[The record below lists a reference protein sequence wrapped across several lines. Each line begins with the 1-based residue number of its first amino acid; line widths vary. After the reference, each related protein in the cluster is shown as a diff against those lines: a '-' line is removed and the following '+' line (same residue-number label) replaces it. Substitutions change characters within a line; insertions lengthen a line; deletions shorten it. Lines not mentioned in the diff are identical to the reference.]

1 MSSAA
6 NKARLLPVSFPHAA
20 SWLSVTPSEVHG
32 LHLNP
37 SQSLSG
43 GLAWTFPMVLAAH
56 CALRLSWSLLA
67 IMLLPAK
74 GVVMWF
80 LATIDYMMS
89 LQCPVSELIWVP
101 RWKRVAVT
109 PNHSHTCSADLLV
122 PNWVLGKSAAFDL
135 SVTSPLN
142 PTINL
147 EASVTTGAAARNTEQ
162 RKHCSNNAK
171 CDELAYVCVP
181 LVVESYGAWGKEA
194 ISQLVLRLATCSSKA
209 KSMVVT
215 ELYGHLTLCEQMP
228 LPSFVIV
235 YILVM

>member
-20 SWLSVTPSEVHG
+20 SWLSVTPSEVLG

-89 LQCPVSELIWVP
+89 LQCPVCV
-101 RWKRVAVT
+101 VAVT
-109 PNHSHTCSADLLV
+109 PNHSHTCSADLWFQIGFWASQQLSTCRSHPHLIPQLIWKLV
-122 PNWVLGKSAAFDL
+122 
-135 SVTSPLN
+135 
-142 PTINL
+142 
-147 EASVTTGAAARNTEQ
+147 
-162 RKHCSNNAK
+162 
-171 CDELAYVCVP
+171 
-181 LVVESYGAWGKEA
+181 
-194 ISQLVLRLATCSSKA
+194 
-209 KSMVVT
+209 
-215 ELYGHLTLCEQMP
+215 
-228 LPSFVIV
+228 
-235 YILVM
+235 